1 IPLWVLWRGSNLAAP
16 TCWLETRPRHAT
28 PTWSFLSS
36 GKTRTLTS
44 PSLNKPSWSMRS
56 CSKADRCRLA
66 RRDADRL
73 YQTVPG
79 RRRPHR
85 MLSADDCPEVIL
97 WEVCRPDLVTPVT
110 RRLRKPL
117 GRIVAKPPTESRRH
131 AVGHKKGLG
140 VIRPTAGRCRNT
152 GAWRRVLCATRRGI
166 IMRLSMATRS
176 GLRTWIARGETALRA
191 STQKPGGGTR

>member
-1 IPLWVLWRGSNLAAP
+1 MPLWVLWLGCNLAGP
-16 TCWLETRPRHAT
+16 MCWQETRPRHAT

-117 GRIVAKPPTESRRH
+117 GRIVGKPLNCHPFYTQH
-131 AVGHKKGLG
+131 LCH
-140 VIRPTAGRCRNT
+140 
-152 GAWRRVLCATRRGI
+152 VL
-166 IMRLSMATRS
+166 
-176 GLRTWIARGETALRA
+176 WE
-191 STQKPGGGTR
+191 

>member
-1 IPLWVLWRGSNLAAP
+1 MPLWVLWLGCNLAGP
-16 TCWLETRPRHAT
+16 MCWQETRPRHAT

-97 WEVCRPDLVTPVT
+97 WEICRPDLVTPVT

-117 GRIVAKPPTESRRH
+117 GRIVGISDKWSGKLPRYHLPGDLLFAICGACGTER
-131 AVGHKKGLG
+131 K
-140 VIRPTAGRCRNT
+140 CRQC
-152 GAWRRVLCATRRGI
+152 RQDL
-166 IMRLSMATRS
+166 L
-176 GLRTWIARGETALRA
+176 
-191 STQKPGGGTR
+191 